1 MAERRSRRGG
11 KILRQIHAE
20 WGAPNILGPLDD
32 IAPDLRTIVRD
43 FAFGEIY
50 ARPGLD
56 LKSRQLVTVA
66 ALAAMHKA
74 PMELKAHLFG
84 ALKLGWKREELVEV
98 LLQVSLY
105 AGFPATIAALM
116 VAKEVFAEIDAR
128 PAPGRRSPRRK
139 KRG

>member
-1 MAERRSRRGG
+1 MAEKRTRRGS
-11 KILRQIHAE
+11 KILRAIHAA
-20 WGAPNILGPLDD
+20 WGTPNILGPLDE
-32 IAPDLRTIVRD
+32 IAPDLRGMVRD

-66 ALAAMHKA
+66 ALAAMHNA
-74 PMELKAHLFG
+74 PMELKAHLYG

-98 LLQVSLY
+98 LLQIALY

-116 VAKEVFAEIDAR
+116 VAKEVFAECDAR
-128 PAPGRRSPRRK
+128 MPAKRKRRRK
-139 KRG
+139 I